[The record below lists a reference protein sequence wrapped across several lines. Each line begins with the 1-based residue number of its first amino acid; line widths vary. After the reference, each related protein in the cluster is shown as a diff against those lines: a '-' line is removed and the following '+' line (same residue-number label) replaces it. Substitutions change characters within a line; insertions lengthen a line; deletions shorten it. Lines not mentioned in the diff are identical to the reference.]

1 MCKKSEKQYFVQVG
15 NRQVEVNQ
23 EVYLEIYKDYLYE
36 KNQERKRRRYNVLS
50 LDAMN
55 EENNNVYDFVPDPQS
70 NTEEEAIHKATLH
83 RIKEVLKE
91 IDKDNIIML
100 HYFLDCSEQE
110 IAVILGVPQYTVN
123 RRKRKILN
131 YIKKLVKWV
140 EK

>member
-15 NRQVEVNQ
+15 NRQVEVNH

-55 EENNNVYDFVPDPQS
+55 EENNNVYDFVPDLRS
-70 NTEEEAIHKATLH
+70 NTEEDAIHKVTIQK
-83 RIKEVLKE
+83 IKEILKE

-100 HYFLDCSEQE
+100 NYFLEYSEQE
-110 IAVILGVPQYTVN
+110 IAVILEVPKYTVN

-131 YIKKLVKWV
+131 YIKKLVK
-140 EK
+140 

>member
-23 EVYLEIYKDYLYE
+23 EVYLEIYRDHLYE

-55 EENNNVYDFVPDPQS
+55 EENNNVYDFVPDLRS
-70 NTEEEAIHKATLH
+70 NTEEDAIHKVTMQK
-83 RIKEVLKE
+83 IKEILKE

-100 HYFLDCSEQE
+100 NYFLEYSEQE
-110 IAVILGVPQYTVN
+110 IAAILEVPKYTIN
-123 RRKRKILN
+123 RRKKKILN
-131 YIKKLVKWV
+131 YIKKLVK
-140 EK
+140 

>member
-15 NRQVEVNQ
+15 NKQVEVNH

-55 EENNNVYDFVPDPQS
+55 EENNNIYDFVPDLSS
-70 NTEEEAIHKATLH
+70 NTEEHAIHKVTMQK
-83 RIKEVLKE
+83 IKDILKE
-91 IDKDNIIML
+91 IDQDNIIML
-100 HYFLDCSEQE
+100 NYFLEYSEQE
-110 IAVILGVPQYTVN
+110 ISVVLGIPKYTVN

-131 YIKKLVKWV
+131 YIKKLVK
-140 EK
+140 

>member
-15 NRQVEVNQ
+15 NRQVEVNH

-55 EENNNVYDFVPDPQS
+55 EKNNNVYDFVPDLRS
-70 NTEEEAIHKATLH
+70 NTEEDAIHKVTIQK
-83 RIKEVLKE
+83 IKEILKE

-100 HYFLDCSEQE
+100 NYFLEYSEQE
-110 IAVILGVPQYTVN
+110 IAVILEVPKYTVN
-123 RRKRKILN
+123 RRKRKILK
-131 YIKKLVKWV
+131 YIKKLVK
-140 EK
+140 

>member
-55 EENNNVYDFVPDPQS
+55 EENNNVYDFVPDLRS
-70 NTEEEAIHKATLH
+70 NTEEDAIHKATLH
-83 RIKEVLKE
+83 KIKEVLKE
-91 IDKDNIIML
+91 IDQENIIML
-100 HYFLDCSEQE
+100 HYFLEYSEQE
-110 IAVILGVPQYTVN
+110 ISVILGIPKYTVN

-131 YIKKLVKWV
+131 YIKKIIK
-140 EK
+140 

>member
-36 KNQERKRRRYNVLS
+36 KYQERKRRRYNVLS
-50 LDAMN
+50 LDAMY
-55 EENNNVYDFVPDPQS
+55 EENNNVYDFVPDLRS
-70 NTEEEAIHKATLH
+70 NTEEDAIHKVTMQK
-83 RIKEVLKE
+83 IKEILKE

-100 HYFLDCSEQE
+100 NYFLEYSEQE
-110 IAVILGVPQYTVN
+110 IAVILEVPKYTVN